1 MPLRAVLETLTRAI
15 GREIIPQSSERQP
28 HDLAQSLLRH
38 HPRIYVVCPH
48 SREASVTGS
57 STPGDEGIATDV
69 ISLPTAERHVLAA
82 VAVVGRAS
90 LSESELADL
99 LAVDD
104 VRPLVA
110 DLEARGLIKGDERK
124 RYSLLGRVG
133 EDIRKTDD
141 ALATGDQLMQY
152 MTTLAKAGDLTPARL
167 VDDAQAIL
175 GLSEW
180 AAENQQ
186 WASLLE
192 FVKTLQACFGIAQR
206 VQQWLAL
213 LERGRSAAR
222 ALGDRRSEVWI
233 LQQMATAAQSAGDA
247 TAAQR
252 YLREADELQR
262 GYPTGTGRAVGER
275 SLLSRVLWGLG
286 FTITALVGVG
296 VGYAIGND
304 GGGSAATAPTVT
316 VTHRVTQ
323 TVNQSGTATESV
335 TTTETTTTTV
345 TETTTTSG

>member
-1 MPLRAVLETLTRAI
+1 
-15 GREIIPQSSERQP
+15 
-28 HDLAQSLLRH
+28 
-38 HPRIYVVCPH
+38 
-48 SREASVTGS
+48 VTGS
-57 STPGDEGIATDV
+57 GPPGDESIATDV

-99 LAVDD
+99 LAIDD
-104 VRPLVA
+104 VRPLIA
-110 DLEARGLIKGDERK
+110 DLQARGLIKGDERN

-141 ALATGDQLMQY
+141 ALATGDQLMRY

-180 AAENQQ
+180 AAENRQ

-213 LERGRSAAR
+213 LERGRSAAQ

-233 LQQMATAAQSAGDA
+233 LQQMATAAQSAGDTA
-247 TAAQR
+247 AAQR

-262 GYPTGTGRAVGER
+262 GYAPTAERAVVER

-286 FTITALVGVG
+286 FTVTALVGVG
-296 VGYAIGND
+296 IGYAIGND
-304 GGGSAATAPTVT
+304 GGGSAATTPTVT

-323 TVNQSGTATESV
+323 TVNQSGTVTEFV
-335 TTTETTTTTV
+335 TTTETTTATTTI
-345 TETTTTSG
+345 TETTTTGQAPIP